1 MEFYMY
7 IICGVIFC
15 ASLIVP
21 ICYCEKACTPP
32 KFEEVPVSGHPS
44 GLSVIPV
51 SINGYFLKS
60 ESTVL
65 KLREK
70 NFSWSGDDCTVK
82 DINDTLWFK
91 ISGRAMSMQQKRIME
106 DTEGR
111 AICGFRKKMLS
122 MSGEAQITVDDQS
135 GATLAIA
142 TIKRRGILALSGA
155 DIYLHNPPMHID
167 NVTTNG
173 LPVAIH
179 VDGNVIRKEYDFM
192 MGNMN
197 DNPFKIARVVRKFK
211 LLNPQNTYFIEIGPN
226 VDVAFMSMCTY
237 AIDEL
242 FSENQN

>member
-1 MEFYMY
+1 
-7 IICGVIFC
+7 
-15 ASLIVP
+15 
-21 ICYCEKACTPP
+21 
-32 KFEEVPVSGHPS
+32 
-44 GLSVIPV
+44 
-51 SINGYFLKS
+51 
-60 ESTVL
+60 
-65 KLREK
+65 
-70 NFSWSGDDCTVK
+70 
-82 DINDTLWFK
+82 
-91 ISGRAMSMQQKRIME
+91 MSMQQKRIME

-111 AICGFRKKMLS
+111 AICGFRKRMMS
-122 MSGEAQITVDDQS
+122 MSGAAQITVDDQS

-155 DIYLHNPPMHID
+155 DIYLHNPPVHID

-211 LLNPQNTYFIEIGPN
+211 LINPQNTYFIEIGPN
-226 VDVAFMSMCTY
+226 VDIAFMSMCTY

>member
-1 MEFYMY
+1 
-7 IICGVIFC
+7 
-15 ASLIVP
+15 
-21 ICYCEKACTPP
+21 
-32 KFEEVPVSGHPS
+32 
-44 GLSVIPV
+44 
-51 SINGYFLKS
+51 
-60 ESTVL
+60 
-65 KLREK
+65 
-70 NFSWSGDDCTVK
+70 
-82 DINDTLWFK
+82 
-91 ISGRAMSMQQKRIME
+91 MSMQQKRIME
-106 DTEGR
+106 DTEGH
-111 AICGFRKKMLS
+111 AICGYRKKMMS
-122 MSGEAQITVDDQS
+122 MSATAHITVDDQS

-142 TIKRRGILALSGA
+142 TIKRKGVFALAGA

-211 LLNPQNTYFIEIGPN
+211 FINAQDSYFIEIGPN

>member
-1 MEFYMY
+1 M
-7 IICGVIFC
+7 
-15 ASLIVP
+15 
-21 ICYCEKACTPP
+21 K
-32 KFEEVPVSGHPS
+32 
-44 GLSVIPV
+44 
-51 SINGYFLKS
+51 
-60 ESTVL
+60 
-65 KLREK
+65 
-70 NFSWSGDDCTVK
+70 
-82 DINDTLWFK
+82 
-91 ISGRAMSMQQKRIME
+91 QKRIMQ
-106 DTEGR
+106 DAEGHV
-111 AICGFRKKMLS
+111 ICGYCKKMMS
-122 MSGEAQITVDDQS
+122 MSAKASITVDDQS

-142 TIKRRGILALSGA
+142 TIKRRGILSGA

-179 VDGNVIRKEYDFM
+179 VDGNVVRKEYDFM

-211 LLNPQNTYFIEIGPN
+211 LINAQDTYFLEIGPN